1 MKNFKSHT
9 KMYSKQI
16 NQNVKPKTI
25 NFLGREKKKHPKKQ
39 KVLTNLDR
47 QRCLTQDIKSTK
59 QNKNGK
65 VDFKK
70 QSLKNENQATRWEE
84 LFVKIYLTKDLQPQY
99 KELFKNTKTNK
110 QKTLTSQ

>member
-9 KMYSKQI
+9 KMYSKRI

-25 NFLGREKKKHPKKQ
+25 NFLGREKKNTQRNRKSSQTLIGKD
-39 KVLTNLDR
+39 VLHRTSKA
-47 QRCLTQDIKSTK
+47 QK

-84 LFVKIYLTKDLQPQY
+84 LFVKIYLTKDL
-99 KELFKNTKTNK
+99 
-110 QKTLTSQ
+110 